1 MTNGPQV
8 PAGWYPD
15 GHGEMRYWDGD
26 VWTGFTSTNYPPAP
40 GANPPNPLGNPNPP
54 GNGVRPP
61 IARATTRWTR
71 RWQFWVVATCVV
83 LLGIGAIGSA
93 TSSDPADDSKAKSA
107 DKPEP
112 APAPS
117 DAAPQAT
124 PTVVPVQATRSTP
137 KPVVL
142 LFVTDQKDG
151 DSWVASNGNEYRLGL
166 INAPETNEPCGA
178 EATAFT
184 RNFLK
189 RGFTVNAYTTDA
201 YGRTVA
207 EVRAKNGRSLN
218 VELARSGL
226 GDDRYLERFRHENP
240 DLGRRLDTAL
250 ATASEPACKKAAA
263 PAPLAAAPSKQPAPS
278 SDCMS
283 GYSPCLPIVADLD
296 CGDIGHPVTVTGSD
310 PYRLDRDGDGT
321 GCD

>member
-1 MTNGPQV
+1 M
-8 PAGWYPD
+8 
-15 GHGEMRYWDGD
+15 
-26 VWTGFTSTNYPPAP
+26 
-40 GANPPNPLGNPNPP
+40 
-54 GNGVRPP
+54 
-61 IARATTRWTR
+61 RWTR
-71 RWQFWVVATCVV
+71 RWQFWAVVTCAV

-93 TSSDPADDSKAKSA
+93 TSSNPSVDSKAEST

-112 APAPS
+112 TSALD
-117 DAAPQAT
+117 DAAPRAT
-124 PTVVPVQATRSTP
+124 PTVVPAQATRPTA

-151 DSWVASNGNEYRLGL
+151 DSWVASNGSEYRLGL
-166 INAPETNEPCGA
+166 INAPETDEPCGA

-189 RGFTVNAYTTDA
+189 GGFTVNAYTTDA

-207 EVRAKNGRSLN
+207 EVRDKKGKSLN

-226 GDDRYLERFRHENP
+226 GDGRYLERFRHENP
-240 DLGRRLDTAL
+240 DLGRRLDSAL
-250 ATASEPACKKAAA
+250 ARASEPACRKAAA
-263 PAPLAAAPSKQPAPS
+263 PAPLAALPSKQPAPA

-296 CGDIGHPVTVTGSD
+296 CGDIGHPVTVTGDD